1 MRISIPVKR
10 CESDGVTPPLVTAIG
25 TAAAATVRS
34 SAFIGRFVAGFLPG
48 RLKTELRAVSL
59 TLLILLSAFTAGAE
73 ATNTPASSNGATNNS
88 TPSRA
93 EATPQ
98 KLDEAAFRIITE
110 RNIFNAERI
119 GAVRVASSRRP
130 ARIESFK
137 LVGTMAYEKGAFA
150 FFEGSSSELTK
161 VVKADGVIAG
171 HKLVDILTDAVK
183 LEADGKILEVP
194 IGSAMRREDEG
205 AWRLGEAVA
214 GGGSA
219 SYVSSRE
226 NGNSDR
232 SNRSGRND
240 RDNDSSRSR
249 RGDTNSERG
258 NTAEPSPAAAA
269 SPAATADQSEIL
281 KLLMERRAKES
292 Q

>member
-1 MRISIPVKR
+1 MNISMIGKR
-10 CESDGVTPPLVTAIG
+10 CERNGVNPRIVTAMES
-25 TAAAATVRS
+25 AAWVVRN
-34 SAFIGRFVAGFLPG
+34 SAFRRRCRATTTGGLQAELQTLLFALLVAGAL
-48 RLKTELRAVSL
+48 
-59 TLLILLSAFTAGAE
+59 TAGAE
-73 ATNTPASSNGATNNS
+73 STNSPASTNGLANGN
-88 TPSRA
+88 PPPRV
-93 EATPQ
+93 EAAHQ
-98 KLDEAAFRIITE
+98 KLDEAAFRLISE
-110 RNIFNAERI
+110 RNIFNANRS
-119 GAVRVASSRRP
+119 GGRVVLATSRPR
-130 ARIESFK
+130 RIESFK

-205 AWRLGEAVA
+205 TWRLGEAVA
-214 GGGSA
+214 GSGSA

-226 NGNSDR
+226 TGNSDR